1 VSTGFTNP
9 FYDLNNW
16 TSPTQSAA
24 DLAWVNPAYNP
35 TQNDNG
41 YTRFDPDVY
50 GGGLERTQT
59 YEQGARNFAGYASI
73 PKGQPGYDHAQSAKA
88 NLLRNTG
95 ISDWKKA
102 TQKQLFDSFDL
113 VMRGRQEDNQKENF
127 KVGGFLKS
135 LVGPALG
142 VGLNFAFP
150 GLGAVAAGA
159 IGGGVGGAVTGG
171 GFKGA
176 LTGAALGGAG
186 GYIGGKFSGA
196 NLWPGSS
203 GAAASAA
210 TGSAGGGIDWA
221 GGLAGSPNTYNY
233 GLNAFKSGG
242 SALGFGAGV
251 ANAGANFARAN
262 AVPGGSSGIT
272 TPFGGGGLTTAQG
285 AGTAPLRTNPLTLA
299 GSGGA
304 SIGWNPTAVLGG
316 ATPASAGVANTATQL
331 AQYAD
336 GRTPIPGTNQILG
349 PPPSQA
355 PAPIVGAPNNF
366 SQLQDFLRLS
376 GLFSTGAVGAT
387 GATGAAGA
395 AFSPLALGGGG
406 GGVPGGFGG
415 GGGQTGSFFPQIMS
429 GGGGDSFGR
438 QSIYRNQL
446 PQMMQG

>member
-1 VSTGFTNP
+1 MPAFAVRPGTNVSTGFTNP
-9 FYDLNNW
+9 FYDPGRD
-16 TSPTQSAA
+16 TR
-24 DLAWVNPAYNP
+24 
-35 TQNDNG
+35 NG
-41 YTRFDPDVY
+41 YQRFDETAGRGVGIPNIKDYAQAQTVFGQYQAIKPGASGY
-50 GGGLERTQT
+50 G
-59 YEQGARNFAGYASI
+59 N
-73 PKGQPGYDHAQSAKA
+73 AQNYLKA
-88 NLLRNTG
+88 LKHNTG
-95 ISDWKKA
+95 ITDWNKA
-102 TQKQLFDSFDL
+102 SGEQLFNAMDDTFT
-113 VMRGRQEDNQKENF
+113 GYQEDNKKENF

-316 ATPASAGVANTATQL
+316 ATPASAGVANTAAQL